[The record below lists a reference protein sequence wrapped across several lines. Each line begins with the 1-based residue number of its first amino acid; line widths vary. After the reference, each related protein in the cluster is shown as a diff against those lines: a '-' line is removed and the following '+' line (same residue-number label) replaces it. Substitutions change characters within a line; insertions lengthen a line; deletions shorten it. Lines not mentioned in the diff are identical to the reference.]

1 MQLATYAVG
10 MAIALLLGQA
20 LTLLES
26 AGLGPARLALGQDV
40 HVVFA
45 RNLTY
50 PQVRTGL
57 TGVEVDEL
65 RRRLEGRA
73 QVLAFRVYEAQVVVG
88 GRKRFATVLGLGR
101 EGDAGGAW
109 LFGGVAP
116 QRGVCLA
123 QSGEPKS
130 VLVDE
135 KPCQMETVRWNDAAL
150 RFLTGRQRV
159 ELVRRL
165 DPREA
170 YLHPENHIYE
180 AVVLGRIPA
189 GALDSFLLAR
199 SGTARLGSA
208 AMADWFWEA
217 QGETVLLLVG
227 LGLAVAVAGGM
238 ALLGLGIA
246 EGARQKEQD
255 WIRRALGESDWQRW
269 RRQGGTVGVLL
280 VAMAGAVLA
289 SEGRGAAFT
298 AMGVAASLSGAWW
311 LGRSLSWTRL
321 VANDLLRAACWAQL
335 ATCAG
340 LLCLG
345 GVAQAQYEKAIASRD
360 GWKLDGLSA
369 VPMRVADLESAAARW
384 GPELQQ
390 IVARRTGDPQDVG
403 YIWPLPME
411 SGPAIEIERVP
422 GRYYWANWAG
432 LKRLNL
438 GCTDLSAIPEGRLRQ
453 GILLSEKLAAA
464 IGSERTGP
472 GRKVRFFDKQLEVLG
487 TCRETGAN
495 AYFAAYVFEP
505 ANLANVILEEREAD
519 ALVPGTVSGLW
530 EVDGPAVALA
540 HRWREM
546 WLPEAD
552 KAALVDSLGALALG
566 VAFAGLLATALL
578 LVGKCQQ
585 EMALRHALGGSG
597 LGLIPGEGWGTLR
610 MVGAANGLVLLLA
623 GLAMAARR
631 EWHPAAL
638 LACGAAMML
647 EAARR

>member
-45 RNLTY
+45 RNLAY

-57 TGVEVDEL
+57 AGVEVDEL

-73 QVLAFRVYEAQVVVG
+73 QVLAFRVYEAQVVEG

-101 EGDAGGAW
+101 EGDAGGEW

-116 QRGVCLA
+116 RRGVCLA
-123 QSGEPKS
+123 PSGDEKGL
-130 VLVDE
+130 LVDG
-135 KPCQMETVRWNDAAL
+135 KPCE
-150 RFLTGRQRV
+150 
-159 ELVRRL
+159 
-165 DPREA
+165 
-170 YLHPENHIYE
+170 
-180 AVVLGRIPA
+180 
-189 GALDSFLLAR
+189 
-199 SGTARLGSA
+199 
-208 AMADWFWEA
+208 
-217 QGETVLLLVG
+217 
-227 LGLAVAVAGGM
+227 
-238 ALLGLGIA
+238 
-246 EGARQKEQD
+246 
-255 WIRRALGESDWQRW
+255 
-269 RRQGGTVGVLL
+269 
-280 VAMAGAVLA
+280 
-289 SEGRGAAFT
+289 
-298 AMGVAASLSGAWW
+298 VAASLSGAWW
-311 LGRSLSWTRL
+311 LGRSLSWTRW
-321 VANDLLRAACWAQL
+321 VANDLLRGACWAQL

-345 GVAQAQYEKAIASRD
+345 VVAQAQYEKAIAPRD
-360 GWKLDGLSA
+360 GWKLEGLSA

-384 GPELQQ
+384 GPELQE
-390 IVARRTGDPQDVG
+390 IVARRMGDPQDVG

-597 LGLIPGEGWGTLR
+597 LGLIPGEGWRTLR

-647 EAARR
+647 EAALVSSFFVAAAARLRGGGVAVMELLRAPSSGGRSAWN